1 VDLRIVL
8 KKRGL
13 MKMKG
18 IVFSVLKEYAENRY
32 GDRGGEAFKRAI
44 GLTST
49 LATFNYPDEKMMM
62 AVKALAKLSG
72 KKPEEV
78 LNDFGRFF
86 VAESPLIQKT
96 YAAYF
101 KSAKDAKTFLMKVDA
116 IHVMITKALP
126 GATPPRFE
134 YEDRGDEL
142 VVIYRSER
150 KLCQLL
156 KGVIEGIGMRYSGR
170 PLSWR
175 EEACMLHGAK
185 ACRVI
190 VRF

>member
-1 VDLRIVL
+1 
-8 KKRGL
+8 
-13 MKMKG
+13 MKG
-18 IVFSVLKEYAENRY
+18 IVFSVLKEYAGNRY
-32 GDRGGEAFKRAI
+32 GDGGREVFKKAT
-44 GLTST
+44 GLTSP
-49 LATFNYPDEKMMM
+49 LATFDYPDEKVMM
-62 AVKALAKLSG
+62 AIRALAELSR

-78 LNDFGRFF
+78 LTDFGRYF

-96 YAAYF
+96 YAVYF
-101 KSAKDAKTFLMKVDA
+101 NSARDPKNFLLKVDD
-116 IHVMITKALP
+116 IHVMITKTLP

-142 VVIYRSER
+142 VVIYRSSR
-150 KLCQLL
+150 KLCQVL
-156 KGVIEGIGMRYSGR
+156 KGVLEGIGMRYNGR